1 MLAPKLSKLPNKASG
16 SSTRKP
22 GLDRSTLPTLEFDP
36 TARARLPQRTIG
48 NQLALRRRAQQSLGP
63 DQEINPESA
72 SISNERRSF
81 AFGKIPVFPPEG
93 PGQPQP
99 PFSPPMRFGG
109 VLQRKLE
116 VGAVD
121 DPLEHEADRMAEH
134 VMRMPSAAAIA
145 PSTGMPGLQRKSIG
159 ARASSLSSAAH
170 DSGTTAPPIV
180 QEVLRSPGRPL
191 DKSTRSFMEDRF
203 ASDFSDVR
211 IHIDSQA
218 AQSAAAVQARAYTV
232 GNNVVFGAGKF
243 APNSHEGKHLIAHEL
258 THVLQQNAAR
268 PQPNGAA
275 ERASSLPLSPTP
287 VGLHRETGT
296 VLRREPQTDDRPL
309 KPSVDASE
317 FHADEVKGSKYTYY
331 RGEYLEVQ
339 GEHGIEKQEVYWVKF
354 NVDEK
359 GVMTGSART
368 VSPDRKFRSGQLRF
382 KDEFNKALDSFKK
395 NGVEVKE
402 FEADWSYMT
411 PDEISENLRAYQQ
424 GVANKMTKEDAASDT
439 PTGRVV
445 TKAGF
450 KVADVKNV
458 DEPQEHL
465 KDETTKFP
473 RVKAR
478 FVRTTD
484 QAPDGPSGGTGG
496 STQGGKTGGTAG
508 TSGNTTSGAP
518 QVKGQGGAV
527 TDVDSAGA
535 GTFPKVKGQGGTNA
549 TAGADVDPG
558 VGTATAPKNTGQT
571 APSGRFSGSGTL
583 AIHVGLG
590 AATVVADF
598 IAAYFKAKFDA
609 KSAQKQTEAFLAVAT
624 KKINANPD
632 EAVKKMLVN
641 PEGTVYAWIH
651 LDNSTIS
658 SLGTDAWGDPALH
671 SSSPLLDMGPIEY
684 VTGPMPQELAN
695 SVPKV
700 GGGGLAPTVT
710 STTIIDVPL
719 TTPPLEELVS
729 YAKTRSMPL
738 DDVYEYALNKLL
750 AASNANESVL
760 ETRLRLLQSRQTN
773 DETWKKLDAEYKK
786 AEKAH
791 DLKQQVSIFQRLSA
805 IDQSQLSISAQ
816 LNSMEKK
823 MQQSEENVNHWQR
836 IVDLLKPATP

>member
-1 MLAPKLSKLPNKASG
+1 MLAPKLSRLPNKASG
-16 SSTRKP
+16 SSTRRP
-22 GLDRSTLPTLEFDP
+22 GLDRSTLPTLGFDP
-36 TARARLPQRTIG
+36 TAQSRFPQRTIG
-48 NQLALRRRAQQSLGP
+48 NQSALRRRAQQPLDP
-63 DQEINPESA
+63 DQAINPEST
-72 SISNERRSF
+72 SITNERRSF

-159 ARASSLSSAAH
+159 ARASRLSSSPH